1 MSILMENGTQMMFEE
16 LSQAIYHEQNVG
28 VSDFPVRTLA
38 SQENNT
44 DLKEIAQVCFS
55 ELQTLLNSS
64 KKKIDPTRYSLKM
77 FAIYFLLIE
86 DSTSQDFSLSWTRS
100 GTMRSGKLSTRN
112 TTVYH
117 KTESE
122 CSLLDILE
130 DEVDEKYFLSR
141 EQAEKI
147 VFAK

>member
-1 MSILMENGTQMMFEE
+1 MENGTQMMFAG
-16 LSQAIYHEQNVG
+16 LSQTTYQKPIVG
-28 VSDFPVRTLA
+28 VSDFPAKTSV
-38 SQENNT
+38 SQDTNT

-100 GTMRSGKLSTRN
+100 GTMRSGKLSTQS
-112 TTVYH
+112 TMASH

-122 CSLLDILE
+122 YSLSDIVE
-130 DEVDEKYFLSR
+130 DDVDEKYFLSR

-147 VFAK
+147 MSNH

>member
-1 MSILMENGTQMMFEE
+1 MSILTESVIQMTFAE
-16 LSQAIYHEQNVG
+16 LSQEKFQKPIAG
-28 VSDFPVRTLA
+28 A
-38 SQENNT
+38 SASLVKTFQSQAKGK
-44 DLKEIAQVCFS
+44 DLEEIGQDYFF
-55 ELQTLLNSS
+55 ELLHFLKTS
-64 KKKIDPTRYSLKM
+64 KKKIDPTLYSLKM
-77 FAIYFLLIE
+77 YAIFFRLIG
-86 DSTSQDFSLSWTRS
+86 DLTLPDFSLSWTKS